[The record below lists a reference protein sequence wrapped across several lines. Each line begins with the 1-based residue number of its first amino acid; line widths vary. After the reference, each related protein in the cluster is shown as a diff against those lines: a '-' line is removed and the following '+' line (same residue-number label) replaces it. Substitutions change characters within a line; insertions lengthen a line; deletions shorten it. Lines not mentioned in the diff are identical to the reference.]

1 MGSSPNGNV
10 VALGDHPRAKA
21 RLSPQETATV
31 LGGCRDLALDR
42 LAAALSSMLDR
53 VEEELYTLAEGA
65 RDSEAQTVFLDAR
78 SHARARRGLIE
89 SAFRKHF
96 AECFNRKVRGE
107 RGAAAPAGLELSLIE
122 TDELEESLAV
132 DDMSRKLRSA
142 CEGELGALAQ
152 RMGYLL
158 ERPELED
165 EANPLSPSTVC
176 AALRDA
182 CDQLEASI
190 KVRVV
195 LLRQLER
202 HAAAELQRIYQDVN
216 AHLVERR
223 ILPDVRPFVRRP
235 AARASAEKPRNA
247 QAPGAKPDM
256 VKQAPA
262 PDLFGALT
270 QLLGAAAA
278 PGGVTA
284 SGLPSNAPASGGSP
298 FAGGLPGGGST
309 AGTPPP
315 LAATAP
321 VVQALTEL
329 HRTAGEVADPFVN
342 AVREFKSGPH
352 AANLG
357 TVDAMTIDIVAMLFD
372 YVFEDRHIPDSVK
385 AQLGRLQI
393 PVLKVALLDKS
404 FFSSKAHPARRLI
417 DALAEASI
425 GLDEA
430 HERGAATLRLVEE
443 VVERVL
449 ADFETDLALFESL
462 VERVQAFIAENQ
474 AAEAL
479 IVTRSA
485 NALEA
490 AEREHTARDAAEHEV
505 EHRISARLGVPA
517 VVRDM
522 LQETWVRALTAT
534 GLAGGESSGPWKYL
548 VQGMEDLLWS
558 VEPKASADDRK
569 RLVAMLPTLLRAIAD
584 GFGHAKEPAER
595 LDAFMAALV
604 DCHAGAVKAGLKGIA
619 PMPAVVI
626 PPVPEAPRIE
636 RAVLPAGG
644 VQVEQIRLK
653 TPRGG
658 VVRNVFTRTGI
669 WTNVQR
675 GTWVEFA
682 HGEAATRARLTWIS
696 PNKGVYLFTNPAA
709 GSAAISISPEALA
722 EQMRLGEARLL
733 DAAPLVD
740 RAVDSML
747 ANLGGRSATQAGAA

>member
-21 RLSPQETATV
+21 RLSPQESATV
-31 LGGCRDLALDR
+31 LRGCRDLALDR
-42 LAAALSSMLDR
+42 LAAALASMLDR
-53 VEEELYTLAEGA
+53 VEEELFTLAEGT
-65 RDSEAQTVFLDAR
+65 RDTESQNVYLDAR
-78 SHARARRGLIE
+78 SQARARRPLIE

-107 RGAAAPAGLELSLIE
+107 RGTGAAAGLELSLVE
-122 TDELEESLAV
+122 ADELEESLAV
-132 DDMSRKLRSA
+132 DDMSRKLRAA
-142 CEGELGALAQ
+142 CEGELGALSQ

-182 CDQLEASI
+182 CDQLQASF

-202 HAAAELQRIYQDVN
+202 HAAGELQRIYQDVN

-223 ILPDVRPFVRRP
+223 ILPDVRPFARKPVTR
-235 AARASAEKPRNA
+235 AAGEKARAPAPAKAE
-247 QAPGAKPDM
+247 AK
-256 VKQAPA
+256 AATA

-270 QLLGAAAA
+270 QLLGQGA
-278 PGGVTA
+278 PGGVNPLAGAA
-284 SGLPSNAPASGGSP
+284 SGNPFAAAGSGGV
-298 FAGGLPGGGST
+298 
-309 AGTPPP
+309 PPP
-315 LAATAP
+315 MPATAP
-321 VVQALTEL
+321 VVQALTEM
-329 HRTAGEVADPFVN
+329 HRVAGGAGEAGDPFAN

-357 TVDAMTIDIVAMLFD
+357 TVDALTIDIVAMLFD

-430 HERGAATLRLVEE
+430 HERGAATLKLVEE
-443 VVERVL
+443 IVEHVL
-449 ADFETDLALFESL
+449 AEFDTDLALFESQ
-462 VERVQAFIAENQ
+462 VERVQAFMAENQ

-490 AEREHTARDAAEHEV
+490 AEREQSARDVAEREV
-505 EHRISARLGVPA
+505 ERRVGARLGVPA

-522 LQETWVRALTAT
+522 LQETWVSALVAAA
-534 GLAGGESSGPWKYL
+534 LAGGEESGPWRFL

-569 RLVAMLPTLLRAIAD
+569 RLVAMLPTLLRTLND
-584 GFGHAKEPAER
+584 GFAHAKEPAER
-595 LDAFMAALV
+595 RDAFLAALV
-604 DCHAGAVKAGLKGIA
+604 DCHAGAVKAGLKGIV
-619 PMPAVVI
+619 PMPEVVI

-653 TPRGG
+653 APRGG
-658 VVRNVFTRTGI
+658 MVRNLFTRTGI

-675 GTWVEFA
+675 GSWVEFSR
-682 HGEAATRARLTWIS
+682 GDDAATRARLTWIS

-740 RAVDSML
+740 RAVDSLL
-747 ANLGGRSATQAGAA
+747 ANLGERAAAQAGAA